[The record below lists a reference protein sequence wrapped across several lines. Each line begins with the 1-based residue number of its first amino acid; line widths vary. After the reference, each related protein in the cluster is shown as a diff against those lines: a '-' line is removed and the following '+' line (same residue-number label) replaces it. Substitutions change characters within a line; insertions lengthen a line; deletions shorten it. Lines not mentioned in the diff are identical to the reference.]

1 MPYKDLQSI
10 EAKRSSHNRSK
21 KYYSGNRE
29 MILKKNK
36 TDPRRLKSSRINN
49 WKRRGVVGDL
59 NELYDKYLN
68 TDKCEICEKTFIS
81 SRDKCLD
88 HDHDTNLFRY
98 FLCKDCNNFDRWK
111 KKENVIQAI

>member
-1 MPYKDLQSI
+1 
-10 EAKRSSHNRSK
+10 
-21 KYYSGNRE
+21 

-59 NELYDKYLN
+59 NELYDK
-68 TDKCEICEKTFIS
+68 
-81 SRDKCLD
+81 
-88 HDHDTNLFRY
+88 
-98 FLCKDCNNFDRWK
+98 DCNNFDRWK